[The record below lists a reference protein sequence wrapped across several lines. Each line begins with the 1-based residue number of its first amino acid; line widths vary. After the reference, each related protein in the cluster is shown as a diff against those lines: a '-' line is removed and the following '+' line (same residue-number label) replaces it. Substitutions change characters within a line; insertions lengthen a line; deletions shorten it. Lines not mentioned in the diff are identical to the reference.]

1 MSLTILIRPDGDSQ
15 AIYDET
21 LDLRSL
27 GPTLI
32 QRASHVEP
40 SKEGLWYADL
50 SPVGGPKL
58 GPFDLRTKAIKAE
71 IFWLNQWLLSNC
83 KGTKDSTS

>member
-1 MSLTILIRPDGDSQ
+1 MELLIQPDGTVR

-21 LDLRSL
+21 IPLAAL
-27 GPTLI
+27 GSVDI

-40 SKEGLWYADL
+40 TTDGRWTADL

-58 GPFDLRTKAIKAE
+58 GPFAHRSEALDAE
-71 IFWLNQWLLSNC
+71 QQWLLRHWLTLSV
-83 KGTKDSTS
+83 